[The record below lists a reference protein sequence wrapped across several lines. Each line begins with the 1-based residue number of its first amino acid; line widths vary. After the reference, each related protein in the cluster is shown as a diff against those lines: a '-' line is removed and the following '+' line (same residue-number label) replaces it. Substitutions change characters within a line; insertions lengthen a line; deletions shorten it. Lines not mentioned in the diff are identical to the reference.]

1 MADPTIRIEFD
12 DKDGVAVWWLDDP
25 SEPHNTLSMRTLDD
39 IERALD
45 ETADRGA
52 RAAVIISGK
61 PNSFIVGADIRM
73 LRDVDTPADAASIS
87 HRGHELLGRVRE
99 ADIPFVAAIHGPALG
114 GGLELALAC
123 SYRIA
128 TDHDATR
135 FGLPEVNLGLLPGG
149 GGTQLL
155 PRLIGLQQ
163 SLELMLTGKN
173 TYPKPA
179 RRMGLV
185 DALIHKPGLLR
196 AAREAAQALSGEGAD
211 DQDGTRASWQTR
223 AMEATRVMREIIY
236 KKAAESAD
244 RKTRGNYPAP
254 RKIIDCVRTG
264 LEEGIEEG
272 LRQEER
278 SFGDLAVTPEAREL
292 IRLFFAKNEAEKN
305 PLSDQ
310 VHTVKTVGVLGAG
323 LMGSGISQVSAEAG
337 LEVIVKDRNLGLAAQ
352 AKKQMFEDARRKVK
366 KGAMSAFERDV
377 LVERIVPSEDYALFD
392 DIELVIEAAPESL
405 ELKHGLIREVEGVAP
420 ESCIFASN
428 TSSIPIETLAAASAR
443 PEQVIGMH
451 YFSPV
456 PKIPLLE
463 IVRTKSTPDWV
474 LATAIDVGLK
484 QGKTVIVVNDGP
496 GFYTTRILAIY
507 MNEAL
512 DVLADG
518 GRIDDVDGAMKDF
531 GFPMGPFELFDLVG
545 LDVASKITEVL
556 SSYFKGREIA
566 PNDRASEMSEAG
578 LKGRKSGRGFY
589 TYDGDEK
596 DKVNDAAYG
605 CFGGR
610 ARRELDRSAIQE
622 RLSLVMVNEA
632 GYCLDEGILQSAQDG
647 DVGAVFGLGFP
658 PFRGG
663 PFRYAEAI
671 GTGELH
677 RRLESLRER
686 HGPQFTPA
694 PGFRP

>member
-12 DKDGVAVWWLDDP
+12 EKDGIAVWWLDDP
-25 SEPHNTLSMRTLDD
+25 SEPHNALNMPTLDD

-45 ETADRGA
+45 ETAERGA

-61 PNSFIVGADIRM
+61 PNSFVVGADIRM
-73 LRDVDTPADAASIS
+73 LRDVESAPDAASIS

-99 ADIPFVAAIHGPALG
+99 AEIPFVAAIHGPALG

-128 TDHDATR
+128 TDHDATK

-155 PRLIGLQQ
+155 PRLVGLQK

-196 AAREAAQALSGEGAD
+196 AAREAALALAGDGDEEPE
-211 DQDGTRASWQTR
+211 GTRASWQTR

-244 RKTRGNYPAP
+244 KKTRGNYPAP

-264 LEEGIEEG
+264 LEDGFDEG

-278 SFGDLAVTPEAREL
+278 SFGDLAVSPQSREL
-292 IRLFFAKNEAEKN
+292 IRLYFAKNEAEKN

-323 LMGSGISQVSAEAG
+323 LMGGGIAQVSAEAG

-352 AKKQMFEDARRKVK
+352 AKKQLFEDAGRRVD
-366 KGAMSAFERDV
+366 KGAMNAFERDV
-377 LVERIVPSEDYALFD
+377 LVERVVPVDDYALLD
-392 DIELVIEAAPESL
+392 DVELIIEAAPESMD
-405 ELKHGLIREVEGVAP
+405 LKHGLIREVEGVAP

-428 TSSIPIETLAAASAR
+428 TSSIPIESLAEASVR

-456 PKIPLLE
+456 PKMPLLE

-474 LATAIDVGLK
+474 LATAVDVGLK
-484 QGKTVIVVNDGP
+484 QGKTIIVVNDGP
-496 GFYTTRILAIY
+496 GFYTTRILALY

-518 GRIDDVDGAMKDF
+518 GRIDAVDSAMKDF

-545 LDVASKITEVL
+545 LDVAAKITEVL
-556 SSYFKGREIA
+556 SKYFEDREIT
-566 PNDRASEMSEAG
+566 PNERASKMAEAG
-578 LKGRKSGRGFY
+578 LTGRKSGRGFY
-589 TYDGDEK
+589 TYDGDKK
-596 DKVNDAAYG
+596 DGVNESAYEY
-605 CFGGR
+605 FGGGAKR
-610 ARRELDRSAIQE
+610 DLDRSEVQE

-632 GYCLDEGILQSAQDG
+632 AYCLDEGILQSSQDG

-663 PFRYAEAI
+663 PFRYAEVI
-671 GTGELH
+671 GAGEMH
-677 RRLESLRER
+677 RRLELLRER

-694 PGFRP
+694 PSFQS